1 MTLPSR
7 SRRSLCG
14 GWKRFKGAF
23 LPLSPVSPL
32 PNAADRIFGIS
43 GGAHAPNWFKAGG
56 DEDQDDVK
64 FNILVTVQ

>member
-1 MTLPSR
+1 MWGVETVQG
-7 SRRSLCG
+7 C
-14 GWKRFKGAF
+14 FFA
-23 LPLSPVSPL
+23 PLSPL

-64 FNILVTVQ
+64 FNILITVQ